1 MPYVDDGRKLIQH
14 AYNHGYTL
22 PAFNICSVEML
33 RACLEAADELDAPVI
48 VQTYPADI
56 EQVPPKHMAALVKSF
71 AEGVNV
77 PVLFHLDHGPSFEMA
92 MACLRAGYGSVMID
106 GAEQALDEI
115 VQLAK
120 KVSEIAHAQGA
131 SVEVAAESFN
141 AGMSE
146 YSTPE
151 DCLRLK
157 TEGEADM
164 IAVSIGSEHGQS
176 SVLKLELLADIAS
189 TVQGPLVV
197 HGGSGISASDYA
209 QARQHGIIKAN
220 IGAALYR
227 TLRKTWEGSA
237 SYSSH
242 REVYAAAR
250 AALKEVA
257 KEKLHIMGAA
267 GQALS
272 YTP

>member
-1 MPYVDDGRKLIQH
+1 MPYVEDGRTLIQH
-14 AYNHGYTL
+14 AFDKGYTL

-33 RACLEAADELDAPVI
+33 RACIEAAAELDAPVI

-56 EQVPPKHMAALVKSF
+56 AQVPPKHMVALVKSF
-71 AEGVNV
+71 AQDVPV
-77 PVLFHLDHGPSFEMA
+77 PVLLHLDHGPSFELA
-92 MACLRAGYGSVMID
+92 MQCLRAGYGSVMID
-106 GAEQALDEI
+106 GAEQP
-115 VQLAK
+115 LAEVVKLTK
-120 KVSEIAHAQGA
+120 KVSELAHAQGA

-141 AGMSE
+141 AGMSQ

-151 DCLRLK
+151 DCLRLT
-157 TEGEADM
+157 TEAEADM

-176 SVLKLELLADIAS
+176 SVLKLDLLADIAS
-189 TVQGPLVV
+189 TVQRPLVV

-209 QARQHGIIKAN
+209 QARQHGVVKAN
-220 IGAALYR
+220 IGSALYR
-227 TLRKTWEGSA
+227 TLHKIWQDSA
-237 SYSSH
+237 SYGSH

-257 KEKLHIMGAA
+257 KEKLQIMGAA

-272 YTP
+272 YTL

>member
-1 MPYVDDGRKLIQH
+1 MTYVNDGRKLIQH
-14 AYNHGYTL
+14 AYDRGYTL

-56 EQVPPKHMAALVKSF
+56 EQVPPKHMAAIVKSF
-71 AEGVNV
+71 AEDVRV
-77 PVLFHLDHGPSFEMA
+77 PVLLHLDHGPSFEMA
-92 MACLRAGYGSVMID
+92 MQCLRAGYGSIMID
-106 GAEQALDEI
+106 GAEQP
-115 VQLAK
+115 LAEVVK
-120 KVSEIAHAQGA
+120 LAQKISEIAHAQGA

-151 DCLRLK
+151 DCLQLK
-157 TEGEADM
+157 TEGKADM

-209 QARQHGIIKAN
+209 QARQHGVVKAN

-227 TLRKTWEGSA
+227 TLRTTWES
-237 SYSSH
+237 SSNYSSH
-242 REVYAAAR
+242 RDVYAAAR

-257 KEKLHIMGAA
+257 KDKLQIMGAA
-267 GQALS
+267 GQAPS
-272 YTP
+272 YTY

>member
-1 MPYVDDGRKLIQH
+1 MPYVEDGRTLIQH
-14 AYNHGYTL
+14 AFEQGYTL

-33 RACLEAADELDAPVI
+33 RACIAAATELDAPVI

-56 EQVPPKHMAALVKSF
+56 AQVPPKHMAALVKSV
-71 AEGVNV
+71 AQDVHV
-77 PVLFHLDHGPSFEMA
+77 PVLLHLDHGPNFELA
-92 MACLRAGYGSVMID
+92 MQCLRAGYGSVMID
-106 GAEQALDEI
+106 GAEQPLAE
-115 VQLAK
+115 VVKLAK

-141 AGMSE
+141 AGMSQ

-176 SVLKLELLADIAS
+176 SALNLELLADIAR
-189 TVQGPLVV
+189 TVQSPLVV
-197 HGGSGISASDYA
+197 HGGSGIAASDYA
-209 QARQHGIIKAN
+209 QARQHGVVKAN
-220 IGAALYR
+220 IGSALYR
-227 TLRKTWEGSA
+227 TLRETWQGSA
-237 SYSSH
+237 SYGSH
-242 REVYAAAR
+242 RELYAAAR
-250 AALKEVA
+250 AALTEVA
-257 KEKLHIMGAA
+257 KEKLQIMGAA
-267 GQALS
+267 GQAFS